1 MSSRFCKYCAKVC
14 ITVRGDDGFVCCL
27 VCGRVIV
34 QVNYTDEIGFYKDAG
49 GQSRMAGSIIKSVE
63 SGCSESYQRTLDK
76 GRDQIS
82 YLVENLGIS
91 NGGSITDEASKYYR
105 IAVDRNFTRGRGRT
119 TTLVAAVCLY
129 IACRLNKHAYLLI
142 DFSEEL
148 RVNVYVLGALF
159 LQLCEKL
166 RLEKHPILMKPVDP
180 SLFISRFTDRLLG
193 GGNDNGFTRKRNAE
207 VSSTALRIIASMKR
221 DWMQTGRKPSG
232 LCGAAVY
239 ISAHSYGIKC
249 SKSDIAAVV
258 HVCEATLTKRLI
270 EFENTE
276 SGGLTI
282 KEFIEKAE
290 AEKDMGSR
298 QPSNLGINSSGK
310 MELLCEHKNDSKKP
324 DVFAIGLCKSC
335 YENFVELS
343 GGLQGGSD
351 PPAFQRAERGRITK
365 ESADETSEDA
375 DMCEKEA
382 EPFSQ
387 PNQDMN
393 VNEKVASHQSKGIGG
408 VNGSQAVEEGACGKS
423 NGHVDMGN
431 VAGDESES
439 LSDIDD
445 VEVNGYLHDEDE
457 KRLKTILWETLNRE
471 YVEEEAA
478 KKAANEAYAAKFQNG
493 SDEMLAAHE
502 LAAATAAAVAKSRK
516 ERQQKRAL
524 EAKNAA
530 PPRTPAEA
538 TGQMLKKRKLSSK
551 INYDVLDQLF
561 DDTDT
566 NKIGSNSHEDANI
579 QKHAEGNDDFPSD
592 FVDNDDYVGQED
604 EYGEGYTAPE
614 MYGDDLYHGNEE
626 ADEYGYEDYG
636 Y

>member
-129 IACRLNKHAYLLI
+129 IACRLNKHSYLLI

-207 VSSTALRIIASMKR
+207 VSSTALRVIASMKR

-249 SKSDIAAVV
+249 SKSDITTVV

-298 QPSNLGINSSGK
+298 QPSNLGINSSGE

-324 DVFAIGLCKSC
+324 DIFAIGLCKSC

-365 ESADETSEDA
+365 ESADETAEDA

-393 VNEKVASHQSKGIGG
+393 VNEKVASHQSEGG

-579 QKHAEGNDDFPSD
+579 QKHTEGNDDFPSD

-604 EYGEGYTAPE
+604 EYGEGYIAPE

-626 ADEYGYEDYG
+626 EYGYEDYG